1 MSKIGKLVKCSICR
15 KEKPV
20 HKEMYMSGKNK
31 RIICAECLETSV
43 TYHCPF
49 CKDID
54 VVSAYYD
61 HLVKKHKIE
70 ELAKY
75 ISDKEINS
83 KQKPWH

>member
-1 MSKIGKLVKCSICR
+1 MN
-15 KEKPV
+15 
-20 HKEMYMSGKNK
+20 MSGTTV

-43 TYHCPF
+43 SYHCPL
-49 CKDID
+49 CEDTN

-61 HLVKKHKIE
+61 QLVKNHKIE